1 MIAKGQVMD
10 GEASEV
16 AGDAPVTVA
25 QFLAAGSTRLGL
37 ELVAGGK
44 GLKRVIREPVLYR
57 PGLALTGFY
66 RHFAHRRIQVIG
78 LAEHA
83 YLSSLKVPDRQRCV
97 ARLLGARIPCLV
109 FTHGQRVFPEVLRLA
124 EERRIPVLVTR
135 WETREFT
142 HAGTLLAGELAAPRC
157 KLHGTM
163 LEVVGLGVLIE
174 GPAGIGKS
182 ETALGLV
189 ERGHAL
195 VADDLIVVR
204 RDNAGSLHGSAVEVT
219 RHYMEIR
226 GIGIVFVPALFGVAA
241 VRGEKQ
247 LDLVVTLRPQAA
259 GEEDLDRSGATDHRR
274 EVLGVSVPQRI
285 ILVAPGRDLVNIV
298 ETAALEYKS
307 RLSGQVAYRDLDERI
322 KRHHAGAGE

>member
-1 MIAKGQVMD
+1 MRTD
-10 GEASEV
+10 DDASERDGV
-16 AGDAPVTVA
+16 PVTVG
-25 QFLAAGSTRLGL
+25 QFLSAGRDRLGL
-37 ELVAGGK
+37 SLVAGGS
-44 GLKRVIREPVLYR
+44 GLKRVIREPVLFR

-66 RHFAHRRIQVIG
+66 RHFANRRIQVIG
-78 LAEHA
+78 LSEYA
-83 YLSSLKVPDRQRCV
+83 YLSSLKVAERRRCME
-97 ARLLGARIPCLV
+97 RLLGAGIPCIV
-109 FTHGQRVFPEVLRLA
+109 FVRGKRVFPEVLRLA
-124 EERRIPVLVTR
+124 EERRIPVLTTALLTR
-135 WETREFT
+135 DFT
-142 HAGTLLAGELAAPRC
+142 HAASLLTGELAAPRC
-157 KLHGTM
+157 KVHGTM

-195 VADDLIVVR
+195 VADDLIVIR
-204 RDNAGSLHGSAVEVT
+204 RDSAGCLHGAAVEVT

-226 GIGIVFVPALFGVAA
+226 GIGIIYVPTLFGVAS

-247 LDLVVTLRPQAA
+247 LDLIVTLRPQTS
-259 GEEDLDRSGATDHRR
+259 GEEDLDRSGATDHQR
-274 EVLGVSVPQRI
+274 EVLGVRVPQRI

-307 RLSGQVAYRDLDERI
+307 RLLGQVAYRDLDERI